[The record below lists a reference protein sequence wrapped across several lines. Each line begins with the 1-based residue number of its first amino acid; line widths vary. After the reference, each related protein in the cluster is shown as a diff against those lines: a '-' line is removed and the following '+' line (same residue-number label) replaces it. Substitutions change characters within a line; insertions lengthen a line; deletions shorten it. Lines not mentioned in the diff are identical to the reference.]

1 MHPYNSAFFLPVGRP
16 AISMATKP
24 EVEQQ
29 LSDALR
35 ELSKY
40 TDPKGPQFGFDVYVR
55 ELRKGLAV
63 DRKERP
69 QLWQEVTGIG
79 RQLVDTCT
87 PIAHK
92 LINSAKNFQAQLG

>member
-1 MHPYNSAFFLPVGRP
+1 
-16 AISMATKP
+16 MATNAELK
-24 EVEQQ
+24 QQ
-29 LSDALR
+29 VSDLER

-40 TDPKGPQFGFDVYVR
+40 TDPKGPQFGVDVYWR

-69 QLWQEVTGIG
+69 LFWQEVTGVG
-79 RQLVDTCT
+79 RQLVDTCKPT
-87 PIAHK
+87 AHK

>member
-1 MHPYNSAFFLPVGRP
+1 
-16 AISMATKP
+16 MATNAELK
-24 EVEQQ
+24 QQ
-29 LSDALR
+29 VSDLER

>member
-16 AISMATKP
+16 AISMATNAELKQ
-24 EVEQQ
+24 EN
-29 LSDALR
+29 SDLKR

-40 TDPKGPQFGFDVYVR
+40 TDPNGPQLGFLFYMR
-55 ELRKGLAV
+55 ELHKGFAA

-69 QLWQEVTGIG
+69 LLWQEVTGVG
-79 RQLVDTCT
+79 RQLVDTCKPT
-87 PIAHK
+87 AHK

>member
-16 AISMATKP
+16 AISMATNAELK
-24 EVEQQ
+24 QQ
-29 LSDALR
+29 VSDLER

-40 TDPKGPQFGFDVYVR
+40 TDPKGPQFGVDVYWR

-69 QLWQEVTGIG
+69 QLWREAADIG
-79 RQLVDTCT
+79 SQLVDTCT

-92 LINSAKNFQAQLG
+92 LINSVKSFQAQLG

>member
-1 MHPYNSAFFLPVGRP
+1 MHLYNSAFFLPVGRP

-24 EVEQQ
+24 EVEKQ
-29 LSDALR
+29 LSEALR

-40 TDPKGPQFGFDVYVR
+40 TDPNGPQLGILFYVR
-55 ELRKGLAV
+55 EVHKGLAV

-69 QLWQEVTGIG
+69 LFWQEVAGVG

-92 LINSAKNFQAQLG
+92 LITSAKNFQAQLG

>member
-16 AISMATKP
+16 AISMATNAELKQ
-24 EVEQQ
+24 EN
-29 LSDALR
+29 SDLKR

-40 TDPKGPQFGFDVYVR
+40 KDPNGPQLGPLFYLR
-55 ELRKGLAV
+55 ELYKGFAV

-69 QLWQEVTGIG
+69 LLWQEVTGVG
-79 RQLVDTCT
+79 RQLVDTCKPT
-87 PIAHK
+87 AHK